1 MVSRGFTL
9 LEILVA
15 LFVFSIIGVISSQLM
30 SQTIR
35 SHETLT
41 ERGHRLTDL
50 HRAMQVIQR
59 DILQISN
66 RPVRDNYGDPLPAL
80 QIGPDGV
87 IEFSRAGWRN
97 PLGLPRS
104 ESQRVSYLLQDGKL
118 LRGYWT
124 VMDRVQD
131 SEPAYQT
138 LLEGVERVEFFVRDN
153 QSGQPRNFWPPIGGS
168 ANAGG
173 PGSGLETVAIVMH
186 LELEGYGDI
195 DRVWEIPDVI
205 APLLNTANGSNTPG
219 GPDTIDD
226 EDFDDED
233 IDEEDDE

>member
-1 MVSRGFTL
+1 MASNRGFTL

-15 LFVFSIIGVISSQLM
+15 LFIFSIIGVISSQLM

-35 SHETLT
+35 SHETLS

-59 DILQISN
+59 DVMQISN
-66 RPVRDNYGDPLPAL
+66 RHVRDNYGDQLAPLL
-80 QIGPDGV
+80 LDSEGV

-104 ESQRVSYLLQDGKL
+104 ESQRVAYMLQDGKL
-118 LRGYWT
+118 MRGYWT

-138 LLEGVERVEFFVRDN
+138 LLDGVERVEFFVRDN
-153 QSGQPRNFWPPIGGS
+153 QNPQPRNFWPPIGGV
-168 ANAGG
+168 AAPGG
-173 PGSGLETVAIVMH
+173 GLETVAIVMH

-195 DRVWEIPDVI
+195 DRVWEIPDML
-205 APLLNTANGSNTPG
+205 APINTDSDTNGANG
-219 GPDTIDD
+219 PDVPDDFDERELLDD
-226 EDFDDED
+226 ELDDDE
-233 IDEEDDE
+233 